1 MINKLCIH
9 FLLLNILLSFNI
21 NNPTNEEW
29 KEISNALS
37 PRKADLI
44 KNYIKSNGDIKNIYV
59 LLEINEI
66 NILDIK
72 ILRNIINIQDTKTS
86 SDLIKRSSY
95 KLENWLASSENQEG
109 ISGNWLNQYFNP
121 MDVNH
126 MNYDDLNSLPNLSPI
141 DVKAVLLQ
149 QKRGDINGTF
159 QLKNSPGISYYGY
172 KNLLDFVRFNLPS
185 QKVNFRFTTLLKNAP
200 LTSTPDD
207 DASLVEFYNP
217 NMPQIL
223 SKWTVSDNNFSSSFL
238 YNRNVGEI
246 FDNSTKKFYV
256 SLDNHKLPFY
266 NILKTRLDHFVV
278 GNFVASFGQGI
289 IFESSD
295 FFSPRKTGYGFSK
308 RLSGINPDQ
317 TRSSQYTLKGI
328 GFQISNP
335 LLRLSLFGSKDKRD
349 AIINCDDY
357 DGDGICDEN
366 SSFTS
371 LIVMQPRVSWGL
383 GQNGDTTVFHKLTD
397 SLEEITLGGNIRLSP
412 LAGTNIGFTFYESL
426 YNRVL
431 NPQITQTITGGPD
444 LDYSGDT
451 YYLTYL
457 TNSADPEINAM
468 YSSQS
473 ESSLWKDAK
482 SSRKVLGF
490 DFSSVI
496 KNLVV
501 QGEYGVLAKDL
512 SFKSL
517 ELSPKAAVL
526 STFFQF
532 DNFNLL
538 ALYRNYDLEFDNP
551 YQRSFS
557 NYQRYK
563 TSILEDS
570 YWLEDPVYSF
580 LYSANPQPQ
589 SEEGIFLSSRYQ
601 FHRNIT
607 GTLQSDHWT
616 RKADEAK
623 YYRTVLSMQWR
634 PVFKYRI
641 YLRQKW
647 QARGS
652 YDIFHPSPYYSRE
665 TRIRV
670 KMMLSNY
677 NELEF
682 LYALGYTTFS
692 PRPRLT
698 DGPNGEDMVIGDIG
712 SPDKTIG
719 VSLKYN
725 VNDRFKIRTGSLYIK
740 GFTWYFGD
748 NDFRI
753 FDSNFGAFH
762 HWLSFYGLINKSMSF
777 NFKVSFTSDHPTTN
791 ITEAQ
796 TETGSWINNPWV
808 SNKQFDYKIQVDY
821 AF

>member
-1 MINKLCIH
+1 MINRLCIH

-21 NNPTNEEW
+21 NQATDQNWLELS
-29 KEISNALS
+29 KAIS
-37 PRKADLI
+37 PKKADLI
-44 KNYIKSNGDIKNIYV
+44 KNYIRSNGDIKNIYV

-66 NILDIK
+66 DILDIK
-72 ILRNIINIQDTKTS
+72 TLRNIINIQDTKTS

-109 ISGNWLNQYFNP
+109 LSGNWLNQYFNP
-121 MDVNH
+121 MDVNN

-149 QKRGDINGTF
+149 QKLGDINGTF

-172 KNLLDFVRFNLPS
+172 KNLLDFVRFNPS
-185 QKVNFRFTTLLKNAP
+185 SNKVNFRYTSLLKNAP

-207 DASLVEFYNP
+207 DASLVEFYNA

-223 SKWTVSDNNFSSSFL
+223 SKWTISNNDVSSSFL
-238 YNRNVGEI
+238 YNKNVGEI
-246 FDNSTKKFYV
+246 FDNSTKKFYI
-256 SLDNHKLPFY
+256 SLDKQKLF
-266 NILKTRLDHFVV
+266 NFTLDHLVL
-278 GNFVASFGQGI
+278 GNYIASFGQGV

-308 RLSGINPDQ
+308 RLTGINPDQ

-328 GFQISNP
+328 GVQISNP

-349 AIINCDDY
+349 AIINE
-357 DGDGICDEN
+357 DG
-366 SSFTS
+366 SFTS
-371 LIVMQPRVSWGL
+371 LIVMQPRLSWGL
-383 GQNGDTTVFHKLTD
+383 GQDGVTTVFNKLTD
-397 SLEEITLGGNIRLSP
+397 SLEEITWGGNIRLSP
-412 LAGTNIGFTFYESL
+412 LSGTNIGFTFYESL

-431 NPQITQTITGGPD
+431 NPQIRETIVGGPD
-444 LDYSGDT
+444 PDYSGDT

-457 TNSADPEINAM
+457 TNSADPEIQAM
-468 YSSQS
+468 YSSES
-473 ESSLWKDAK
+473 ESPLWEDAK
-482 SSRKVLGF
+482 SSRRALGF

-501 QGEYGVLAKDL
+501 QGEYGVLAKEL

-517 ELSPKAAVL
+517 ELAPKAAVL

-538 ALYRNYDLEFDNP
+538 ALYRNYDLEYDNP

-570 YWLEDPVYSF
+570 YWLEDPVYAF
-580 LYSANPQPQ
+580 LYTANPQPQ
-589 SEEGIFLSSRYQ
+589 SEEGIYLSSRYQ

-641 YLRQKW
+641 YARQKW

-670 KMMLSNY
+670 RMMLSNY
-677 NELEF
+677 NEVEF

-698 DGPNGEDMVIGDIG
+698 DGPNGEDMVVGDIG